1 MAILN
6 GRDQLTSKYITA
18 EITDSE
24 DRIHYVPI
32 KHSIGNY
39 FLADLDGTVFAFTLK
54 DARVLTHYKTL
65 TKSFRVIQYDTSH
78 YSSLKPEIK
87 EIELMLKKNSLPKLD
102 KTAYKVLSVFAKRE
116 KAKFESHNITE
127 LLDVVSKKD
136 GEFPNEIRQ
145 IKEYLDELNIEKI
158 VTPVKKIT
166 EFIHNDLIATS
177 PSYLGGLLQQYHRA
191 NSEIKAMTNS
201 PVKSSANVLKLAV
214 IAMMGIMMIGGLAY
228 AIDQGMFDGMFDFAD
243 SMSSIGDGLS
253 GLPSPTQGFVSPGAG
268 NDYSDAAIQAK
279 YTPEQLKIAVNNGE
293 VDYNKLSSSM
303 KQMLD
308 GVDLKDEV
316 LVTEVVTP

>member
-24 DRIHYVPI
+24 DRIHYIPI

-39 FLADLDGTVFAFTLK
+39 FLADLNGTIFAFTLK

-116 KAKFESHNITE
+116 KVKFQSHNITE
-127 LLDVVSKKD
+127 LLDVVSKKS
-136 GEFPNEIRQ
+136 GEFPNEVRQ
-145 IKEYLDELNIEKI
+145 IKEYLDELNVEQI

-191 NSEIKAMTNS
+191 NSEIKQMTNS
-201 PVKSSANVLKLAV
+201 PVKSSANIMKLAV
-214 IAMMGIMMIGGLAY
+214 LGLMAVVIVIGLAY
-228 AIDQGMFDGMFDFAD
+228 ASEEGVFDGVFEFTD
-243 SMSSIGDGLS
+243 SMSTIGDGLG
-253 GLPSPTQGFVSPGAG
+253 GLPSPTQGFVNPGAG
-268 NDYSDAAIQAK
+268 NDFSDAAIQAK
-279 YTPEQLKIAVNNGE
+279 YTPEELKVAVNNGE
-293 VDYNKLSSSM
+293 VDYNKLSSNM
-303 KQMLD
+303 KDMLD
-308 GVDLKDEV
+308 NVELE
-316 LVTEVVTP
+316 E

>member
-24 DRIHYVPI
+24 DRIHYIPI

-39 FLADLDGTVFAFTLK
+39 FLADLNGTVFAFTLK

-87 EIELMLKKNSLPKLD
+87 EIELMLKKNALPKLD

-116 KAKFESHNITE
+116 KSKFEPHNIIE
-127 LLDVVSKKD
+127 LLDVVSKKS
-136 GEFPNEIRQ
+136 GEFPNEVRQ
-145 IKEYLDELNIEKI
+145 IKEYLDELNVEQI

-177 PSYLGGLLQQYHRA
+177 PSYLGGLLQQYHRS
-191 NSEIKAMTNS
+191 NSEIKQMTNS
-201 PVKSSANVLKLAV
+201 PVKGAANIMKLAV
-214 IAMMGIMMIGGLAY
+214 LILMSVVIVGGVAY
-228 AIDQGMFDGMFDFAD
+228 AYDQGVFDGVSDFTN
-243 SMSSIGDGLS
+243 SMSTIGDGLG
-253 GLPSPTQGFVSPGAG
+253 GLPSPTQGFVTPGTG
-268 NDYSDAAIQAK
+268 NDYSDATIQAK
-279 YTPEQLKIAVNNGE
+279 YTPEELKVAVNNGE
-293 VDYNKLSSSM
+293 VDYNKLSSNM
-303 KQMLD
+303 KDMLD
-308 GVDLKDEV
+308 NIELEQ
-316 LVTEVVTP
+316 